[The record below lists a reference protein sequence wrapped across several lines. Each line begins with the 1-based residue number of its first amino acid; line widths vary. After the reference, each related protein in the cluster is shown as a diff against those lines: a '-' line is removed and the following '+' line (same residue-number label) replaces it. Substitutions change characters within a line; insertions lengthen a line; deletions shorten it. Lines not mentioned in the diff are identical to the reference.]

1 MIESKWLSRLSL
13 KKMTTLLVLL
23 SVFVSLVA
31 SAVLLHR
38 YVVQRENEMVK
49 EKLKDIGKLVA
60 KDPRVIS
67 EVSSDSFSSIVQ
79 DYTMDVMEKTNVN
92 FIVVLNNEFIRL
104 SHPDKSVI
112 GKPFSNIEDARK
124 SSNGVEH
131 YSREKGVLGEG
142 TRFFTPI
149 WNEKGEQVG
158 IVCVGYVQETI
169 NQELWNAQKNIY
181 IGLGVGL
188 CVGLLGALYLANQL
202 KKTLL
207 GLEPKQIAARMK
219 EREIIKDSVCE
230 GIIAVAPDQKV
241 LLYNHNFS
249 EVMEK
254 AKFTEDYMQDGYLTK
269 DIFSMLFKEVFQTEE
284 SISNHVIVVNQLE
297 LIVSTKLIYVKGKI
311 YGAVATIRDQSDM
324 LQLIR
329 ELSGTEQYVDS
340 IRAQNHKFMN
350 QLHTILGLIELGK
363 YDDVTHFIRVLN
375 ADYRH
380 EIGFVTDK
388 IKSPA
393 IAGFLLGKSSE
404 LKEQG
409 VKLKIDS
416 DSQFPNMTMGELLHD
431 FLLSMGVLLDNAKE
445 AVALSVKK
453 QVRLFLC
460 YDEDEEVIICEI
472 QDTGEGIEEQ
482 LLEKIFERGFST
494 KGEKRGYGLDAV
506 QSIVNRYHGM
516 VDVQSKLGK
525 GSIFRI
531 EVPYKRR
538 NSND

>member
-1 MIESKWLSRLSL
+1 MIERKWLSRLSL

-31 SAVLLHR
+31 SAALLHR
-38 YVVQRENEMVK
+38 YVIQRENEMVK
-49 EKLKDIGKLVA
+49 EKLKDIGRVVA

-79 DYTMDVMEKTNVN
+79 DYTMDVMKKTKVN
-92 FIVVLNNEFIRL
+92 FIVVLNNQFIRL

-131 YSREKGVLGEG
+131 YSREQGILGEG

-158 IVCVGYVQETI
+158 IVCIGYVQETI
-169 NQELWNAQKNIY
+169 NQELWNAQKTIY

-188 CVGLLGALYLANQL
+188 FVGLLGALYLANQL

-219 EREIIKDSVCE
+219 EREIIKDSVSE

-254 AKFTEDYMQDGYLTK
+254 AKFTEEYMQDGYLTK
-269 DIFSMLFKEVFQTEE
+269 DIFSLLFKEVFETEE
-284 SISNHVIVVNQLE
+284 SISNRVIVVNQLE
-297 LIVSTKLIYVKGKI
+297 LIVSIKLIYVKGKI

-363 YDDVTHFIRVLN
+363 YEDVTHFIRVLN

-409 VKLKIDS
+409 VELKIDS
-416 DSQFPNMTMGELLHD
+416 DSQFPNMTMGGLLHD
-431 FLLSMGVLLDNAKE
+431 FLLSMGVLLDNSKE

-506 QSIVNRYHGM
+506 QSIVKRYNGM
-516 VDVQSKLGK
+516 VDVESKLGK